1 MKTDVCISE
10 LSITYSIL
18 RISIAALIRIFKRKI
33 RSHCPSVFMNIK
45 NKYVENLYKWV
56 IYLQTIVEE
65 IQE

>member
-18 RISIAALIRIFKRKI
+18 RISIAALTRIFKRKL

-45 NKYVENLYKWV
+45 NKDVENLYK
-56 IYLQTIVEE
+56 
-65 IQE
+65 